1 MPMSDDGALAVG
13 TIIAGC
19 QIVRLLGRG
28 GMGEVYLARHLRL
41 DKPVALKLLPPAF
54 VGSPQA
60 VARFQR
66 EAKLAAK
73 LTHPNVIKILDV
85 GQEGNDHYILMD
97 YVEGSNLVDLVK
109 RQGGPLPWKQALRII
124 QLAARG
130 TGAVHKRGL
139 IHRDIK
145 PANIMLSDDRQILL
159 MDFGL
164 AREVERSDVTTG
176 RAVVG
181 TPAFMSPEQSRAE
194 ELGPASDVFSLGS
207 TLYYLLTARL
217 PYEGSSTEVLIKLGT
232 GERPQHPHAVN
243 PYVPRLVS
251 DFVLRVMAPKPQ
263 DRPAGADALATE
275 NKRLLNQPD
284 TAPPVTS
291 ETEDGSK
298 VRTTPAPVAPPR
310 DGDLVPLEPIHRS
323 FSQQVRH
330 FLPWAAAILAVLLSV
345 ASLGIVLSGNR
356 GGPANGSG
364 DNAGGGD
371 GGAGGVAGKEKT
383 PAANPPP
390 KPDRPGMVYIPAGE
404 VQVGNE
410 KDEILRHFNS
420 VDLIDATISEE
431 SFLEYSSFPPRKE
444 KVSGFYIDKYEVTNE
459 EYARFVAATGHPPPE
474 YWKGAKP
481 PAGKEQHGV
490 AFVTYTDALAYA
502 EWAKK
507 KLPTEAQWLRAF
519 RGDKASFYPWGN
531 RWEPARANVWEN
543 GAFREIVPVTA
554 TPNDVSGSGVYN
566 LVGNLAEMMRDTIT
580 RQGVAGIVLVHGAL
594 ADTRGDGL
602 ESMASS
608 YSVRRQTFS
617 DGFVGFRCVI
627 EDP

>member
-1 MPMSDDGALAVG
+1 MSDDGTLAVG

-54 VGSPQA
+54 VGSAQA

-85 GQEGNDHYILMD
+85 GQEENDHYILMD
-97 YVEGSNLVDLVK
+97 YVEGSNLVELVK

-145 PANIMLSDDRQILL
+145 PANLMLSDDRQILL

-207 TLYYLLTARL
+207 TLYYLLTSQL

-232 GERPQHPHAVN
+232 GERPRPPHQVN
-243 PYVPRLVS
+243 PYVPRTVS

-263 DRPAGADALATE
+263 DRPSGADILAAAI
-275 NKRLLNQPD
+275 KRLLNQPD
-284 TAPPVTS
+284 TAPPVTN

-298 VRTTPAPVAPPR
+298 VQTTPAPLGAPR
-310 DGDLVPLEPIHRS
+310 EAELVPLEPIRS
-323 FSQQVRH
+323 TSQRLRH
-330 FLPWAAAILAVLLSV
+330 SLPWIAASLAVLLSV
-345 ASLGIVLSGNR
+345 ASLGLVLSGNR
-356 GGPANGSG
+356 GGRPDAHSGPAG
-364 DNAGGGD
+364 GGGD
-371 GGAGGVAGKEKT
+371 GAGKA
-383 PAANPPP
+383 PVPNPPRP
-390 KPDRPGMVYIPAGE
+390 ERPGMVYIPAGD
-404 VQVGNE
+404 VQIGNDKE
-410 KDEILRHFNS
+410 ELLRHFNS
-420 VDLIDATISEE
+420 VDLIDANIPQE
-431 SFLEYSSFPPRKE
+431 SFLEYSTFPPRKE
-444 KVSGFYIDKYEVTNE
+444 KVAGFYIDKYEVTNE
-459 EYARFVAATGHPPPE
+459 EYARFIAATKHPPPE
-474 YWKGAKP
+474 AWKGPTP
-481 PAGKEQHGV
+481 PVGKEQHG
-490 AFVTYTDALAYA
+490 ASFVNYKDALAYA

-519 RGDKASFYPWGN
+519 RGDKAIFYPWGSK
-531 RWEPARANVWEN
+531 WEPTRANVWEN
-543 GAFREIVPVTA
+543 QAFGQIAPVTA
-554 TPNDVSGSGVYN
+554 TPQDVSEFGVYN
-566 LVGNLAEMMRDTIT
+566 LAGNLGEFMRDTVT
-580 RQGVAGIVLVHGAL
+580 HNGSAGLVQIHGAGFQY
-594 ADTRGDGL
+594 RGDGL
-602 ESMASS
+602 RSMASS
-608 YSVRRQTFS
+608 YGVRLQ
-617 DGFVGFRCVI
+617 DYGNAYGGFRCVV
-627 EDP
+627 EEP